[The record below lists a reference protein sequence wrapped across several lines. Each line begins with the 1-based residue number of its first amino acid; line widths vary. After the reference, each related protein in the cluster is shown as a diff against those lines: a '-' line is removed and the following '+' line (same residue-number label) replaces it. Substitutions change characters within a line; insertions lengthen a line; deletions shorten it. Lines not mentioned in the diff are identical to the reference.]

1 VITSKISLNQK
12 TVEEMVFN
20 NSMKDTSTQPEVE
33 KEKTA
38 ATPEDGSSPE
48 VKSESKTSSISETKL
63 ESESKSETKS
73 ESKAGSGSVK
83 TGDDTPIS
91 SYAAL
96 LAAAVV
102 LLVLAGEVRRRHR
115 NSHK

>member
-1 VITSKISLNQK
+1 VITSKISLDQK

-20 NSMKDTSTQPEVE
+20 NSMKDSSTQPKVE

-48 VKSESKTSSISETKL
+48 VKSESKAGSQPETKP
-63 ESESKSETKS
+63 ESKPETKP
-73 ESKAGSGSVK
+73 ESKSGSVK